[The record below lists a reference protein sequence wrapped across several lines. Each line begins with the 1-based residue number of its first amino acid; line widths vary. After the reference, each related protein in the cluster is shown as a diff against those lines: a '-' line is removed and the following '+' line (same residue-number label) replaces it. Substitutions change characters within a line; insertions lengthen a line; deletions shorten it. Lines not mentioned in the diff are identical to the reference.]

1 LDDQAR
7 SSARGGE
14 DQGMANLV
22 SIDEAIQRS
31 IYAYV
36 NSKSGFYARAVAA
49 YLPGLAA
56 QLQDDLK
63 AFRWVIV
70 ELVENGHST
79 GKIIARID
87 ADGGVIEH
95 VDTGNKS
102 FVKSP
107 ETEQKSLPEHLTTPM
122 SDVPRAISGVDG
134 VTQTLTNDLK
144 TIRDLVLQIGGSTS
158 YAQPGSDEYKA
169 VDAFLS
175 VFDITV
181 HNINDVATAIRKATS
196 GLEGNL

>member
-1 LDDQAR
+1 
-7 SSARGGE
+7 
-14 DQGMANLV
+14 MANLV

-56 QLQDDLK
+56 QLQEDLK
-63 AFRWVIV
+63 AFHWMIV
-70 ELVENGHST
+70 EFVESGKST

-87 ADGGVIEH
+87 TDGGVIEH

-122 SDVPRAISGVDG
+122 SEVPRALSDVDG
-134 VTQTLTNDLK
+134 ATQTLTNDLK
-144 TIRDLVLQIGGSTS
+144 TIRDVVLQLGGSTS

-175 VFDITV
+175 VFEITA
-181 HNINDVATAIRKATS
+181 HNINDVAAAIRKATS